1 MVIEHGRASDGGGA
15 AAANLLGWDFDFVVE
30 YPAMLAVEVNWNPE
44 EVVELM
50 AAEVVEVVAV
60 VEVAE
65 AVVEMKPLDFVVI
78 ENRLDLVSEIEQQKH
93 KN

>member
-1 MVIEHGRASDGGGA
+1 M
-15 AAANLLGWDFDFVVE
+15 
-30 YPAMLAVEVNWNPE
+30 
-44 EVVELM
+44 ELM

-93 KN
+93 KNK

>member
-1 MVIEHGRASDGGGA
+1 M
-15 AAANLLGWDFDFVVE
+15 
-30 YPAMLAVEVNWNPE
+30 
-44 EVVELM
+44 ELM

-65 AVVEMKPLDFVVI
+65 AVVEMTPLDFVVI

-93 KN
+93 TN